1 MDLDFIGVNK
11 EDERGKR
18 EIKQY
23 KMLIIQILQRQKMS
37 MFKRAFL
44 K

>member
-37 MFKRAFL
+37 MFKRAFF